1 MNELLLQISA
11 LMASIIL
18 GVTAIYSIR
27 LYLEI

>member
-18 GVTAIYSIR
+18 GVAAIYSIR